1 MKKDMVDRLVE
12 NIADELFAVD
22 VGLKGQEM
30 GNRLA
35 VMQGKY
41 PNEKQLGGR
50 NRSSVEEVLRRH
62 LARV

>member
-12 NIADELFAVD
+12 NIADELFAVY